1 METERQ
7 LGIGFA
13 LTTFNMTQH
22 WNDKQLHLSEVQS
35 DITIATGQTSK
46 NLPSAFIEQAISPDH
61 VWGTP
66 EKCPLN
72 HKLNHFQTHIASIS
86 SSTTYGG
93 PASKYKTINEDSY
106 FYGVSQSLQLF
117 SGVVD
122 GAGGSKHGY
131 LGGKTANTS
140 LSEVLHHWSNVER
153 AFEDA
158 DRQVLRHAEGGY
170 ATGVAITMDQTGFV
184 TLAAKGDARALTLRN
199 NEILQEGTTRIQSLV
214 ARKIEN
220 GELPPHS
227 IHTAKGKN
235 IIYSVIGNKAMPLYR
250 TEFQAQRGD
259 QIVLASDG
267 LWDIVSDYEI
277 QCLGS
282 KLRGLQL
289 QSSLFMLAYER
300 NNSESGFDLEFTL
313 NQFHSIQPFLL
324 ENGKCRGDNITI
336 QVIEVL

>member
-1 METERQ
+1 
-7 LGIGFA
+7 
-13 LTTFNMTQH
+13 MTQH
-22 WNDKQLHLSEVQS
+22 WNDKTLQLSEVQS
-35 DITIATGQTSK
+35 DAPLVQNSTT
-46 NLPSAFIEQAISPDH
+46 AFIEQAISPDH

-66 EKCPLN
+66 ENCPLN
-72 HKLNHFQTHIASIS
+72 HKLNHFQSNIASIT

-106 FYGVSQSLQLF
+106 FFGISQTHQLF

-140 LSEVLHHWSNVER
+140 LSQVLHHWANIER

-158 DRQVLRHAEGGY
+158 DRQVLHHAEGGY
-170 ATGVAITMDQTGFV
+170 ATGVAITLDQTGFV
-184 TLAAKGDARALTLRN
+184 SLASKGDARALTLRN
-199 NEILQEGTTRIQSLV
+199 NKILQDGTTRIQSLV

-220 GELPPHS
+220 GELPAHA

-235 IIYSVIGNKAMPLYR
+235 IIYSVIGNRAMPLYR

-259 QIVLASDG
+259 QIILASDG

-282 KLRGLQL
+282 TLHGMQL
-289 QSSLFMLAYER
+289 QSALFMLAYER
-300 NNSESGFDLEFTL
+300 NNSESGFDLEFDSK
-313 NQFHSIQPFLL
+313 QYHRIQAFLQN
-324 ENGKCRGDNITI
+324 NGKCRGDNITI
-336 QVIEVL
+336 QVIEIL